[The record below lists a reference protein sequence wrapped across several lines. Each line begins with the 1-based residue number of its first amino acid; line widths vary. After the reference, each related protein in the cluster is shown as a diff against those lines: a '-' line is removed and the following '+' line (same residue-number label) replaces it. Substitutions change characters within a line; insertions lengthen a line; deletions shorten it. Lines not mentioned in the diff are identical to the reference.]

1 MVFPQPPGEPGQI
14 DRHHQA
20 EDFENQALDVGTQA
34 VPRPIAYL
42 IGLSGRTYLV
52 HGMGGRIEGFSENAH
67 HPDPSGLVPTLAWM
81 IWLVV
86 VAWRMPDS
94 DASRTP

>member
-1 MVFPQPPGEPGQI
+1 
-14 DRHHQA
+14 
-20 EDFENQALDVGTQA
+20 
-34 VPRPIAYL
+34 
-42 IGLSGRTYLV
+42 
-52 HGMGGRIEGFSENAH
+52 MGGRIEGFSENAH